1 MADGEDIQPLVCDNG
16 TGMVKA
22 GFAGDDAPRAVFPS
36 IVGRPRHTGVM
47 VGMGQKDAYVG
58 DEAQSKRGI
67 LTLKYPIEHGIVSNW
82 DDMEKIWHHTFYNE
96 LRVAPEEH
104 PVLLTEAPL
113 NPKANREKMT
123 QIMFETFNTPAMY
136 VAIQAVLSLYASG
149 RTTGIVLD
157 SGDGVSHTVP
167 IYEGYALP
175 HAILRLDLAGR
186 DLTDAL
192 MKILTERGYSF
203 TTTAERE
210 IVRDMKEKLSYIALD
225 YEQELETAKTSSS
238 VEKSYELPDGQ
249 VITIGA
255 ERFRCPE
262 VLFQPSMIGMEA
274 AGIHETTYNSIMKC
288 DVDIRKDLYGNIVL
302 SGGSTMFPGIA
313 DRMSKEITA
322 LAPSS
327 MKIKVVA
334 PPERKYSVW
343 IGGSIL
349 ASLST
354 FQQCRCGLQR
364 QNMMSLDH
372 QLSTGSASNNAK
384 HKAKAGTHPIQ
395 NSFFLS
401 SLFVCR
407 RLLIKWLQKFS
418 LFLLF
423 YILLFFHLLFCSVNV
438 WTPKMRASDKFSIF
452 NFFIYLVV
460 EALCIL

>member
-1 MADGEDIQPLVCDNG
+1 MCDDEVQALVVDNG
-16 TGMVKA
+16 SVMVKA

-36 IVGRPRHTGVM
+36 IVGRPRHTGIM
-47 VGMGQKDAYVG
+47 VGATQKDAYVG
-58 DEAQSKRGI
+58 DEAQAKRGI
-67 LTLKYPIEHGIVSNW
+67 LTLKYPIEHGIVTNW

-157 SGDGVSHTVP
+157 CGDGVSHTVP

-186 DLTDAL
+186 DLTDYL

-210 IVRDMKEKLSYIALD
+210 IVRDIKEKLAYTALD
-225 YEQELETAKTSSS
+225 FDAEMSNSEQSSE

-249 VITIGA
+249 VITVGN

-262 VLFQPSMIGMEA
+262 VLFQPSLIGLEQE
-274 AGIHETTYNSIMKC
+274 GIHQLTYQSIMKC

-302 SGGSTMFPGIA
+302 SGGTTMFDGIA
-313 DRMSKEITA
+313 DRINKEVTA

-327 MKIKVVA
+327 IRVKVVA

-349 ASLST
+349 SSLST
-354 FQQCRCGLQR
+354 FQQ
-364 QNMMSLDH
+364 MWISKDEYDE
-372 QLSTGSASNNAK
+372 
-384 HKAKAGTHPIQ
+384 AGPAIVHRKC
-395 NSFFLS
+395 F
-401 SLFVCR
+401 
-407 RLLIKWLQKFS
+407 
-418 LFLLF
+418 
-423 YILLFFHLLFCSVNV
+423 
-438 WTPKMRASDKFSIF
+438 
-452 NFFIYLVV
+452 
-460 EALCIL
+460 